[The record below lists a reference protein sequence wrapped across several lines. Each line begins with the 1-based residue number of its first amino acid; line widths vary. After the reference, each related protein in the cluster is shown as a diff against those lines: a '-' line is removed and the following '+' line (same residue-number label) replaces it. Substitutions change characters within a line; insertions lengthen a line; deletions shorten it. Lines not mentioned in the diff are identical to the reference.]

1 MIWNEHSR
9 LRGTHA
15 VLSPSSHSWMHY
27 DEDKLVSYIYNI
39 MAKERGTEL
48 HDFAERAIKLGEP
61 LEHKR
66 RTLNLYVNDAIRYNM
81 EPEKCLYY
89 SEYIYGWAD
98 SISFNIEKKYSKTK
112 PLLRIHDL
120 KTGVTKASFEQLDG
134 YAALFC
140 LEYDHNPRDIL
151 FEERIYQND
160 EVHICNPTI
169 ENILPIMDQIRFF
182 DQVIRD
188 IKAKEGV

>member
-1 MIWNEHSR
+1 MIWNKH
-9 LRGTHA
+9 LNLKGTHA
-15 VLSPSSHSWMHY
+15 ILSPSNHSWMHY
-27 DEDKLVSYIYNI
+27 DEDKLVSYIYNM
-39 MAKERGTEL
+39 MAKEKGTEL
-48 HDFAERAIKLGEP
+48 HDFAERAIRLKEP
-61 LEHKR
+61 LDKRR
-66 RTLNLYVNDAIRYNM
+66 RTLNMYVNDAIKYDM
-81 EPEKCLYY
+81 HPEQCLFY

-98 SISFNIEKKYSKTK
+98 AISFNIEKKYSKST

-140 LEYDHNPRDIL
+140 LENSINPKDIL
-151 FEERIYQND
+151 FEERIYQSD

-169 ENILPIMDQIRFF
+169 ENILPVMDTIRYF
-182 DQVIRD
+182 DEVIRD

>member
-1 MIWNEHSR
+1 MIWNDHSR

-15 VLSPSSHSWMHY
+15 VLSPSNHSWMHY
-27 DEDKLVSYIYNI
+27 DVDKLINFIYNN
-39 MAKERGTEL
+39 MAKEKGTEL
-48 HDFAERAIKLGEP
+48 HDFAERAIKLKEP
-61 LEHKR
+61 LAPKR
-66 RTLNLYVNDAIRYNM
+66 RTLNLYVNDAIKYNM
-81 EPEKCLYY
+81 EPEKCVYY

-169 ENILPIMDQIRFF
+169 ENILPIMDQIKLF

-188 IKAKEGV
+188 IRAKEGV

>member
-1 MIWNEHSR
+1 MIWHDHSK

-15 VLSPSSHSWMHY
+15 VLSPSNHSWMHY
-27 DEDKLVSYIYNI
+27 DEDKLINFIYNM
-39 MAKERGTEL
+39 MAKEKGTEL
-48 HDFAERAIKLGEP
+48 HDFAEKAIKLREP
-61 LEHKR
+61 LANKR
-66 RTLNLYVNDAIRYNM
+66 RTLNMYVNDAIRYDM
-81 EPEKCLYY
+81 EPEKCVWY
-89 SEYIYGWAD
+89 SDYIYGWAD

-120 KTGVTKASFEQLDG
+120 KTGIVKASFEQLDG

-140 LEYDHNPRDIL
+140 LEYGHNPRDIL

-169 ENILPIMDQIRFF
+169 ENILPIMDQIKLF

-188 IKAKEGV
+188 IKIKEGV